1 MQCTAQTGSLS
12 TAWDKMYAP
21 LAHLLYPFIVIS
33 GCLLALCTTAW
44 WPLLVL
50 WWQGQAARATCNSS
64 SRKICATCHLQ
75 LFKKNLCNKEV
86 AKEPKSQ
93 IKILEPSASQKSQI
107 SGFWLQTG
115 QSGTLGFI
123 YCMAATT
130 YVKMHVHD

>member
-1 MQCTAQTGSLS
+1 MGQDVRSTCSSSLS
-12 TAWDKMYAP
+12 
-21 LAHLLYPFIVIS
+21 LYSYIWVLIS
-33 GCLLALCTTAW
+33 TLHNC
-44 WPLLVL
+44 VV
-50 WWQGQAARATCNSS
+50 AA
-64 SRKICATCHLQ
+64 SRFMVARTSCTCHLQ